1 MTISLLHEILAE
13 ETVELFREN
22 VFDYYRDNCRSFPW
36 RETTDRY
43 AVLVSEVMLQQTQAE
58 RVKGKFL
65 AWMERFPDLKSLASA
80 SQRDVLELWSG
91 LGYNSRGLRLQACAK
106 AIMER
111 FGGVVPIEPMELI
124 SLPGI
129 GEYTSRSIPAFADN
143 LDVAAVDT
151 NIRRI
156 IIHEFA
162 FPETISKAEIQ
173 EIAELL
179 LPKGRSRQWHN
190 ALMDYGAQHLTSRKT
205 GIRSLTRQSKFQGSK
220 RWYRG
225 RLLKDL
231 LAVGHMSLEEVGEK
245 YGACPW
251 GIEEIV
257 AGLVREGFIEQA
269 GDSQGQRG
277 ILRIRD

>member
-1 MTISLLHEILAE
+1 MTIPVLHETLAE
-13 ETVELFREN
+13 ETLKLFREK
-22 VFDYYRDNCRSFPW
+22 VFDYYHHNRRHFPW

-58 RVKGKFL
+58 RVKGKFV
-65 AWMERFPDLKSLASA
+65 AWMKRFPDLQSLASA
-80 SQRDVLELWSG
+80 LQRDVLELWSG

-106 AIMER
+106 AIMEHY
-111 FGGVVPIEPMELI
+111 GGVVPTDPMELKY
-124 SLPGI
+124 LPGI

-179 LPKGRSRQWHN
+179 LPKGQSRQWHN

-205 GIRSLTRQSKFQGSK
+205 GIRPLSRQSKFQGSK

-245 YGACPW
+245 YGSCPW
-251 GIEEIV
+251 GFEEIV

-269 GDSQGQRG
+269 GDSQGTGG